1 MPLNERWC
9 GKCSNLLEEPY
20 ILCSQCNNACI
31 CLQCFARGV
40 EFGTHCSDHSYEIV
54 RNNFTLF
61 TTHWTAGEET
71 KLLQL
76 INEFGCGNWTEIAK
90 QIRTK
95 NKDECESH
103 YNSVYINNPQGI
115 LPVFKNELQDSKI
128 NESVKLITYE
138 ANEDLC
144 RYTIDSPQSYDLAG
158 YISPRAEFE
167 IEYDNFAESMLQ
179 DVAEPEENDA
189 DISREY
195 KYAMLSIYNFR
206 LQQRQLRKRFVKEY
220 GLLNIKKQQVIDR
233 RADRTIRNLRE
244 QFVTFAR
251 FLSPEDY
258 EKRIQL
264 ILFESQLLQRINKLK
279 EYRINGIT
287 SIRGCNIYEQ
297 LKRKREDERMRH
309 HHLEDTLSALKN
321 FSYYQR
327 YIHRQFTAG
336 NEPYKPIV
344 PMRRKPA
351 PRLDISGA
359 PELEKLDDDEKELCS
374 QLRLLPKAYIEYR
387 DILLAEHQKQ
397 GSLKLA
403 QARVLIRI
411 DVNKT
416 RKLYDFLCEK
426 SLISANPLDGN
437 GV

>member
-1 MPLNERWC
+1 M
-9 GKCSNLLEEPY
+9 
-20 ILCSQCNNACI
+20 ILIANA
-31 CLQCFARGV
+31 R
-40 EFGTHCSDHSYEIV
+40 
-54 RNNFTLF
+54 
-61 TTHWTAGEET
+61 
-71 KLLQL
+71 
-76 INEFGCGNWTEIAK
+76 TEIAK

-167 IEYDNFAESMLQ
+167 IEYDNFAESILQ

-220 GLLNIKKQQVIDR
+220 GLLNIKKQQ
-233 RADRTIRNLRE
+233 
-244 QFVTFAR
+244 
-251 FLSPEDY
+251 
-258 EKRIQL
+258 
-264 ILFESQLLQRINKLK
+264 
-279 EYRINGIT
+279 
-287 SIRGCNIYEQ
+287 GCNIYEQ